1 MKQNWKKFI
10 IFTFLLTYICHGAL
24 AILNH
29 LGVIQLL
36 SFPGQVLYI
45 LGGSSPTIM
54 AFVVVHAYYSDE
66 DKKAFYRS
74 LVDFKQPFFYYAFAL
89 LTPIVLGVIFLV
101 IAYLFGNPAYTQVS
115 SPLQFLVFFFPAIIF
130 GGLEEVGWRGILQ
143 ECLSNKIKPLP
154 LATII
159 GLIWGAWHLP
169 MFLIPD
175 LGNTPAGYIPFV
187 LQGIILSLFLT
198 YLYAKTTSIP
208 LVVFCHA
215 AINAA
220 GSIGLFMPFENHPE
234 VYIYILIGLAMG
246 AVLLIGHK
254 QVRQD

>member
-1 MKQNWKKFI
+1 MKRHWSKFLM
-10 IFTFLLTYICHGAL
+10 FTFLLTFVSHGVL

-29 LGVIQLL
+29 QGIIQLL

-54 AFVVVHAYYSDE
+54 AFVVVHTFYNGV
-66 DKKAFYRS
+66 DKKAFYRN

-89 LTPIVLGVIFLV
+89 LTPIVLGVFFLL
-101 IAYLFGNPAYTQVS
+101 IASLLGNPAFTQVS
-115 SPLQFLVFFFPAIIF
+115 SPLQFLVFFFPAVLF

-143 ECLSNKIKPLP
+143 ERFSSKFNPLP
-154 LATII
+154 LAIII

-175 LGNTPAGYIPFV
+175 LGNSPAGYIPFV
-187 LQGIILSLFLT
+187 LQGIVFSLFLT
-198 YLYAKTTSIP
+198 YLYAKTASIP

-220 GSIGLFMPFENHPE
+220 GSIGLLMPFENRLD
-234 VYIYILIGLAMG
+234 VYLY
-246 AVLLIGHK
+246 LLIGFALGAILLSSLK
-254 QVRQD
+254 RTSKV

>member
-1 MKQNWKKFI
+1 MKQNWKKFLV
-10 IFTFLLTYICHGAL
+10 FTFLLTYLCHGAL

-29 LGVIQLL
+29 LGIIQLL

-54 AFVVVHAYYSDE
+54 AFVVVHFYDSED

-74 LVDFKQPFFYYAFAL
+74 LVDFIQPLFYYAFAIL
-89 LTPIVLGVIFLV
+89 APIVLGLIYLLISFLS
-101 IAYLFGNPAYTQVS
+101 GNPAFTQVS
-115 SPLQFLVFFFPAIIF
+115 SPLLFFVYFFPAIIF
-130 GGLEEVGWRGILQ
+130 GGIEEVGWRGFLQ
-143 ECLSNKIKPLP
+143 ERFSNKFNPLI
-154 LATII
+154 LAIII
-159 GLIWGAWHLP
+159 GLIWGAWHMP

-175 LGNTPAGYIPFV
+175 LGNTPAGLIPFI
-187 LQGIILSLFLT
+187 LQGIIFSMVMT

-220 GSIGLFMPFENHPE
+220 GAIGLLMPFENRID
-234 VYIYILIGLAMG
+234 VYLYLVIGL
-246 AVLLIGHK
+246 VLGTILLTSK
-254 QVRQD
+254 KSWD

>member
-1 MKQNWKKFI
+1 MKRHWLKFLL
-10 IFTFLLTYICHGAL
+10 FTFLLTYICHGAL

-29 LGVIQLL
+29 QGVIRLL

-54 AFVVVHAYYSDE
+54 AFVVVHRFYTGD

-74 LVDFKQPFFYYAFAL
+74 LASFRHPFIYYAFAL
-89 LTPIVLGVIFLV
+89 LTPIVLGMIFLL
-101 IAYLFGNPAYTQVS
+101 IAYLLGNSAFTQVA
-115 SPLQFLVFFFPAIIF
+115 SPLQFFVFFFPAIIF

-143 ECLSNKIKPLP
+143 ERLSKRFNPLP
-154 LATII
+154 LAVII

-175 LGNTPAGYIPFV
+175 LGYSPAGITPFI
-187 LQGIILSLFLT
+187 LQGIVFSMVMT
-198 YLYAKTTSIP
+198 YLYLKTASIP

-220 GSIGLFMPFENHPE
+220 GSIGLMMPFENRPE
-234 VYIYILIGLAMG
+234 VYIYILIGLVIG
-246 AVLLIGHK
+246 AVLLKTYK
-254 QVRQD
+254 QMSQD

>member
-1 MKQNWKKFI
+1 MKHHWKKFI
-10 IFTFLLTYICHGAL
+10 IFTFLLTYICHGTL

-29 LGVIQLL
+29 QGVLQLL

-45 LGGSSPTIM
+45 LGGSSPTIT
-54 AFVVVHAYYSDE
+54 AFVVVHFFYNGD

-89 LTPIVLGVIFLV
+89 LTPIVLGVIFLL
-101 IAYLFGNPAYTQVS
+101 IAYLLGNPAFAQVR
-115 SPLQFLVFFFPAIIF
+115 SPLLFFVFLFPAILF

-143 ECLSNKIKPLP
+143 ERFSNVIKPLP

-175 LGNTPAGYIPFV
+175 LGNTPAGIIPFI
-187 LQGIILSLFLT
+187 LQGIVFSMFLT
-198 YLYAKTTSIP
+198 YLFVKTASIP

-215 AINAA
+215 AMNAA
-220 GSIGLFMPFENHPE
+220 GSIGLMMPFENRLE
-234 VYIYILIGLAMG
+234 VYVYILIGLAMG
-246 AVLLIGHK
+246 AVLLSSHK
-254 QVRQD
+254 RVSQD